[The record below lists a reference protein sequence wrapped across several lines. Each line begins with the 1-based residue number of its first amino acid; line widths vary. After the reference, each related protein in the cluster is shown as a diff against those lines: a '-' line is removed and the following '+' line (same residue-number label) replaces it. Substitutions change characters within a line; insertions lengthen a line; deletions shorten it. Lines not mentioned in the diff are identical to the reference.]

1 MYPLAALLVILLP
14 FFISAIVTWLFKE
27 LVLAIFSPIFT
38 GNFDKLIFLFAI
50 FSWLSIVISG
60 IIIITE
66 TDNLRWNAQV
76 AVANMIY
83 CIGWLVQIMQRKI
96 INLFRIGVL
105 ICGSAH
111 ILIMVTLV
119 DAKLE
124 SVHVKRMIFV
134 QAVALTW
141 GIAVDVFY
149 VLYKTRNGFKL

>member
-1 MYPLAALLVILLP
+1 
-14 FFISAIVTWLFKE
+14 
-27 LVLAIFSPIFT
+27 
-38 GNFDKLIFLFAI
+38 
-50 FSWLSIVISG
+50 
-60 IIIITE
+60 
-66 TDNLRWNAQV
+66 
-76 AVANMIY
+76 
-83 CIGWLVQIMQRKI
+83 MQRKI

-105 ICGSAH
+105 LCGSAH